1 MEASEAVSAESA
13 AIVEAGDEEA
23 LGLERDA
30 IEGSDNGWM
39 EGDPED
45 QPDNNEEARTA

>member
-1 MEASEAVSAESA
+1 MEASEAVSAEAA
-13 AIVEAGDEEA
+13 AIVKAGDEEA
-23 LGLERDA
+23 LVLERAA

-39 EGDPED
+39 EGDPKE